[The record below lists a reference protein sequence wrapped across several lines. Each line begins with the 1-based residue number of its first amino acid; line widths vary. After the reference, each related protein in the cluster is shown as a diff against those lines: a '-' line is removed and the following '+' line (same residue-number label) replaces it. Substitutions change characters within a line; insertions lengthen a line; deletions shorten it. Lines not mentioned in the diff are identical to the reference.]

1 MKRYNQVIFVC
12 TSNTLLSPIA
22 EGIYRKNSPDWMPR
36 GISRG
41 LVVLFEEPIN
51 PKVNVLLTQ
60 NGFPI
65 SGHRQSRQI
74 TKEDFASDM
83 LVLTMTLSEKVKITE
98 EFLDVENVYTLGEFV
113 GEDTDILD
121 PGGSEEEKY
130 KACFDELLLRVNK
143 VIQKIE
149 EQYWAEDKEEKE

>member
-1 MKRYNQVIFVC
+1 MKRYDQIVFVC

-22 EGIYRKNSPDWMPR
+22 EGIYRKNSLDWMPK

-41 LVVLFEEPIN
+41 LIVLFEEPIN
-51 PKVNVLLTQ
+51 PKVNVLLMQ

-65 SGHRQSRQI
+65 SGHIQSRQLKNGDI
-74 TKEDFASDM
+74 TEDT
-83 LVLTMTLSEKVKITE
+83 LVLTMTLSEKVRLIEEYATE
-98 EFLDVENVYTLGEFV
+98 KNIYTLGEFV

-121 PGGSEEEKY
+121 PGGAEEEKY
-130 KACFDELLLRVNK
+130 KECFDVLFFRVNK

-149 EQYWAEDKEEKE
+149 EQYWADEEEEK

>member
-1 MKRYNQVIFVC
+1 MKRYNQVVFVC

-22 EGIYRKNSPDWMPR
+22 EGIYRKNSPDWMPK

-51 PKVNVLLTQ
+51 PKVSVLLTQ

-65 SGHRQSRQI
+65 SGHSQSRQI
-74 TKEDFASDM
+74 IEEDLGQDT
-83 LVLTMTLSEKVKITE
+83 LILTMTLSEKVKIAE
-98 EFLDVENVYTLGEFV
+98 EFPHIENVYTLGEFV
-113 GEDTDILD
+113 GEDTDIRD
-121 PGGSEEEKY
+121 PGGAEEEKY

-149 EQYWAEDKEEKE
+149 EQYWEEDKEEKE